1 MTATPGTSVE
11 HREQAH
17 GTAPAPAATGRVQ
30 RPVRSTAS
38 RGAAMDWT
46 LPQRLYLLNF
56 DLDKN
61 KIDSSTALV
70 RGQLMRGAAVAELAI
85 AGLLSDQDG
94 KAVRSGAAAE
104 PPSDPFLAEV
114 LSSASP
120 TEPRRWF
127 TVVDRNWHRAEAAV
141 RDQLEEQ
148 GAITV
153 HRGRALGVFPTRRP
167 SLRDPGQ
174 VAGLREST
182 RNTAFLGRDPATV
195 PVEDAVL
202 AVLAAD
208 GDVCCTISRKERREH
223 KQALTALRDHVDAV
237 LPRWRK
243 AVGLSMTARR
253 TAAA

>member
-1 MTATPGTSVE
+1 
-11 HREQAH
+11 
-17 GTAPAPAATGRVQ
+17 
-30 RPVRSTAS
+30 
-38 RGAAMDWT
+38 MDRT

-61 KIDSSTALV
+61 KLDSNTALV

-85 AGLLSDQDG
+85 AGLLRDQDG
-94 KAVRSGAAAE
+94 KVVRSAEAAQ
-104 PPSDPFLAEV
+104 PDDSFLAEV
-114 LSSASP
+114 LDAASS
-120 TEPRRWF
+120 TQPRRWF
-127 TVVDRNWHRAEAAV
+127 TVVDRNWHRAEEVV

-153 HRGRALGVFPTRRP
+153 ERGRALGIFPTRKP
-167 SLRDPGQ
+167 SLCDPGQ
-174 VAGLREST
+174 VADLRETT
-182 RNTAFLGRDPATV
+182 RTTAFLGGDLADV

-202 AVLAAD
+202 AVLSAD

-223 KQALTALRDHVDAV
+223 KPALTALREHIDTV
-237 LPRWRK
+237 LPGWRK